1 MHLGEEEVARTW
13 PEDQVCAPGV
23 FQKQRGVPV
32 AGASED
38 GRLTAN
44 GTGER
49 KGLGHC
55 LEPWLLLWGKW
66 GAWQDFEQ
74 KDDMISNIK
83 IFEIKMNLKSFHF
96 LMF

>member
-49 KGLGHC
+49 KGLGHH

-66 GAWQDFEQ
+66 AAWQDFEQ

-83 IFEIKMNLKSFHF
+83 ILEIKMNLKSFHF